1 MSTDREYLK
10 YQQAGALATTG
21 ASDAKTEVGK
31 AHSRIRTFNLGS
43 AANAATN
50 TSETALGTVRFKS
63 RLKSCYLTN
72 GTNVAANAS
81 NYAVVSIYKR
91 TSAGASQTLLGSWN
105 THASA
110 QGALTALVPASLTL
124 VSNADVV
131 IDAGSLL
138 TYGVGKVGTGQAIDQ
153 FSPLDFELEE
163 V

>member
-1 MSTDREYLK
+1 MPTDREYLK

-21 ASDAKTEVGK
+21 ASDAKAEVGK
-31 AHSRIRTFNLGS
+31 AHSRVRTFAIGS

-50 TSETALGTVRFKS
+50 TSETPLGTVAFKA
-63 RLKSCYLTN
+63 RLKSCKLTN
-72 GTNVAANAS
+72 NTNVAANAS

-91 TSAGASQTLLGSWN
+91 ASDGSAQTLLGSWN

-110 QGALTALVPASLTL
+110 QGALTERVPASLSL

-131 IDAGSLL
+131 IAAGSLL
-138 TYGVGKVGTGQAIDQ
+138 SYGVGKVGTGQAIDQ
-153 FSPLDFELEE
+153 FAPLDFELEE